1 MVMVTQGITPI
12 LVQSFEELKTDI
24 KRNPQELSTEQKQDT
39 ASASKDKV
47 KSNFENSLENKGVN
61 FNELASKLQDML
73 DSDNVALEFSLDDT
87 TKKMILK
94 IVDKETK
101 EVVRQYPP
109 EIALKIARIVSE
121 IGQFAN
127 AKV

>member
-24 KRNPQELSTEQKQDT
+24 KRNPQDLSTEQKQDT

-61 FNELASKLQDML
+61 FNDLASKLQDML

>member
-1 MVMVTQGITPI
+1 MVMTTQGITP
-12 LVQSFEELKTDI
+12 LVVQSFEELKTDI
-24 KRNPQELSTEQKQDT
+24 KRNPHELSTEQRQNT
-39 ASASKDKV
+39 NTNPKDRV
-47 KSNFENSLENKGVN
+47 KSNFENSLENKAVN
-61 FNELASKLQDML
+61 FNDLASKLQEML
-73 DSDNVALEFSLDDT
+73 DTDNVALEFSLDDS

-94 IVDKETK
+94 VIDNETK